1 MRVCACFYCNL
12 LCCAQLIF
20 LGGLLFSEEKW
31 KGVNLGQMGGEVGG
45 EEFGEIEE
53 GETVVGMCC
62 MREELKKKSQCRAQA
77 LYAERQTIS
86 DF

>member
-1 MRVCACFYCNL
+1 MLF

-20 LGGLLFSEEKW
+20 LGDLLFSEEKW
-31 KGVNLGQMGGEVGG
+31 KGQMGGEVGG

-77 LYAERQTIS
+77 LYAERQTTS
-86 DF
+86 DY